1 MIRLPKK
8 IEETIKR
15 ELTQDYSVVE
25 RIFVETKFKAS
36 NVHLIVLRV
45 GESHELIIL
54 RYFGDNSHSFLAGY
68 ADMREIKQ
76 ELAYQIS
83 KLA

>member
-45 GESHELIIL
+45 GDKHRLIIL
-54 RYFGDNSHSFLAGY
+54 RYFGDNSFSFLAGY
-68 ADMREIKQ
+68 TDMREIKE

-83 KLA
+83 KFA

>member
-25 RIFVETKFKAS
+25 RIFLETKFKAS
-36 NVHLIVLRV
+36 NMHLIVLRI
-45 GESHELIIL
+45 GEKHSLVIL
-54 RYFGDNSHSFLAGY
+54 RYFGDDSYSFIAGY
-68 ADMREIKQ
+68 ADMLEVKEEIK
-76 ELAYQIS
+76 YQIG
-83 KLA
+83 KFV